1 MRVQTTPPGSTQLFT
16 SICIMALWEND
27 GGAADFINVLTED
40 IGDGTMMDALRR
52 HFRLTADAHETQL
65 QQDMHGIASRLHKVE
80 RRVHEE
86 TGLVPD
92 FSVPVILYHQYA
104 ADFRFKAAE
113 LGITLESNGYECW
126 SCPDF
131 IRWFK
136 KKHPELVHKEAQ
148 RNATIIVPGDKYGA
162 ARPLAT
168 TTTTGGLIAA

>member
-1 MRVQTTPPGSTQLFT
+1 
-16 SICIMALWEND
+16 MALWEND

-65 QQDMHGIASRLHKVE
+65 QQDMHGIASRLHNVE

-92 FSVPVILYHQYA
+92 FSVPVLLYHQYA
-104 ADFRFKAAE
+104 ADFKFKAAE

-126 SCPDF
+126 HCPDF
-131 IRWFK
+131 IKWFK
-136 KKHPELVHKEAQ
+136 KKHPELVHKEAA
-148 RNATIIVPGDKYGA
+148 RNATIIGPGNKYGGVTSKETN
-162 ARPLAT
+162 RT
-168 TTTTGGLIAA
+168 SFTHGGLIAA